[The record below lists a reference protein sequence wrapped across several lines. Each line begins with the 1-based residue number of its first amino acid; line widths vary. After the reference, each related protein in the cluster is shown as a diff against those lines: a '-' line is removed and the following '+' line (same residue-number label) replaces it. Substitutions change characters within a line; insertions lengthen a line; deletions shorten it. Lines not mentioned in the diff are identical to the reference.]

1 MAYLI
6 YSQITIIG
14 IKPLEYIVNLPI
26 IGFTYNWH
34 LIFIGVLISTFHFGW
49 FSSILNAFI
58 KVNGKL
64 LQFNL
69 YMLTKLQK
77 ISFGKKTPPP
87 RLEPTPTQK

>member
-34 LIFIGVLISTFHFGW
+34 LIFIGVLILTFHFGS
-49 FSSILNAFI
+49 FSSILNAFM

-69 YMLTKLQK
+69 YKLTKLQK
-77 ISFGKKTPPP
+77 NSFGKIK
-87 RLEPTPTQK
+87 K